1 VAEITGATA
10 TGTILADDVEPVTDQ
25 FLSISATDANK
36 QEGDTGSTTMTFTV
50 TRSGDISGSTTVDYV
65 VAGSGINPA
74 DAADFAGG
82 VLPGGTVTFAAGELS
97 KTIAVQVAGD
107 TQIEAD
113 ENFTVQLSSA
123 SGVAEITGATATGT
137 ILADDVAATSG
148 ITVTPTSGLTTKE
161 NGSAASFSVILD
173 SQPDQDVIIDVVS
186 QDTSEGTT
194 DVSQLTFTAAN
205 WNSAQTVTVTGVDDA
220 VRDGHVTYAIQL
232 TSAESNQGPYAGI
245 DPDDVLVTN
254 QDNEKG
260 GKGGGN
266 SGGKG
271 KPKKGPALGDSA
283 AQDTAHMMD
292 AFLTQFSQGE
302 QFGRSLDL
310 DLDWSERDRAATRL
324 DAALARHHFQDA
336 DGSAAEE
343 DSADEALLVG

>member
-1 VAEITGATA
+1 
-10 TGTILADDVEPVTDQ
+10 
-25 FLSISATDANK
+25 LSK
-36 QEGDTGSTTMTFTV
+36 FPCSTVF
-50 TRSGDISGSTTVDYV
+50 G
-65 VAGSGINPA
+65 
-74 DAADFAGG
+74 
-82 VLPGGTVTFAAGELS
+82 AAGEVT
-97 KTIAVQVAGD
+97 KTITVEVAGD
-107 TQIEAD
+107 SQVESN
-113 ENFTVQLSSA
+113 EGFTVQLSNA
-123 SGVAEITGATATGT
+123 SGVAQITDGTAAGT
-137 ILADDVAATSG
+137 ILTDDIAATPG

-161 NGSAASFSVILD
+161 SGSSASFSVILD
-173 SQPDQDVIIDVVS
+173 SQPDDDVIIDVAS
-186 QDTSEGTT
+186 LDTGEGTT
-194 DVSQLTFTAAN
+194 DASQLTFTAAN
-205 WNSAQTVTVTGVDDA
+205 WNTAQTVTVTGVDDA

-271 KPKKGPALGDSA
+271 KPKKGLALGDSA

-292 AFLTQFSQGE
+292 AFLAQFSQGE

-324 DAALARHHFQDA
+324 DAALARHHFQDS
-336 DGSAAEE
+336 DESVAEE